1 MKIKKINELVYVFR
15 ANKPLSIIFAITLFS
30 LAGIPPL
37 IGFYSKFY
45 VFMAGLQ
52 NNFFLIILIIALLS
66 VISSMY
72 YIRLI
77 KLLFF
82 RSYNYCILMCNI
94 SYFNSVLISFTFLF
108 NFFFLF

>member
-1 MKIKKINELVYVFR
+1 MVYL
-15 ANKPLSIIFAITLFS
+15 NKSNKVMSIIFSLSLFS

-37 IGFYSKFY
+37 VGFYSKFY
-45 VFMAGLQ
+45 VFLAGLKSD
-52 NNFFLIILIIALLS
+52 FVIIIIVAALIS
-66 VISSMY
+66 VVSSMY

-82 RSYNYCILMCNI
+82 KDFKYCFLLNNVT
-94 SYFNSVLISFTFLF
+94 YLNSLLISFTFLF